1 MGQIEKEAKQFLMS
15 AHILVGGQRHKDY
28 GDKVDNHKNIA
39 KLWSAYKDTEITA
52 HDVAIMMCLLKIART
67 KLGDISED
75 TYIDMAAYG
84 AIAGEIKFKEPKEE
98 SEGERR
104 GKETWEYVKQLN
116 KKLKKEEREKNN
128 R

>member
-1 MGQIEKEAKQFLMS
+1 MNTDQFLNKAS
-15 AHILVGGQRHKDY
+15 SLVKGQRHKDY

-52 HDVAIMMCLLKIART
+52 HDVAIMMCLLKVART
-67 KLGDISED
+67 KLGEVSED
-75 TYIDMAAYG
+75 TYIDMSAYG

-104 GKETWEYVKQLN
+104 GSETAEYIKKLN
-116 KKLKKEEREKNN
+116 KDNK
-128 R
+128 